1 LILGDTNFNP
11 WRAATFLVPF
21 VTIFVTVLMMPLPI
35 AFKFAGYWLVPSL
48 PLVAIFLWTMYRPD
62 LLPPLAVLALGLIMD
77 LLVDGP
83 MGVSALSFLTAYT
96 IVVSQRLYWL
106 TLPRGGV
113 LVGFIIVMLS
123 CGAVA
128 WLAICF
134 AYGRFVSPVPVLL
147 EGLMSVLVFP
157 LMRQVFEPLQRMAG
171 PAL

>member
-1 LILGDTNFNP
+1 MYGGTNFNP
-11 WRAATFLVPF
+11 WRAATFLVPSLS
-21 VTIFVTVLMMPLPI
+21 IFITVLMMPLPI

-62 LLPPLAVLALGLIMD
+62 LLPALAVLVLGMIMD
-77 LLVDGP
+77 LLIDGP
-83 MGVSALSFLTAYT
+83 MGVSSLSFLTAYA

-113 LVGFIIVMLS
+113 LVGFITVLFA
-123 CGAVA
+123 CGTVV
-128 WLAICF
+128 WLATSF

-157 LMRQVFEPLQRMAG
+157 LMREVFGPLQRLAG

>member
-1 LILGDTNFNP
+1 MFGGTNFNP
-11 WRAATFLVPF
+11 WRAATFVLPF
-21 VTIFVTVLMMPLPI
+21 LTIFIAVLLMPLPI

-62 LLPPLAVLALGLIMD
+62 LLPPLAVLALGIVMD

-83 MGVSALSFLTAYT
+83 LGVSSLSFLTAYT
-96 IVVSQRLYWL
+96 IVASQRLYWL

-113 LVGFIIVMLS
+113 LVGFVVVMLA

-128 WLAICF
+128 WLSTSF
-134 AYGRFVSPVPVLL
+134 AYGRIVSPMPVLL
-147 EGLMSVLVFP
+147 EGMMSVLAFP
-157 LMRQVFEPLQRMAG
+157 LMREVFGPLQRLAG